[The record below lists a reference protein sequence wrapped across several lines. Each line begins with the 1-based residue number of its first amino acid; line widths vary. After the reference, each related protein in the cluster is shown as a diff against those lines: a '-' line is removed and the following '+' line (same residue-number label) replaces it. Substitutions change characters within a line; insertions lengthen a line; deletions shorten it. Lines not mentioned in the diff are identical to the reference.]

1 MKIIS
6 MGLILAAFG
15 LASCQNTQNQSGQQ
29 PAEGDSTNRVVE
41 TMMSRRSIRA
51 YKPEQVKD
59 EELKTIMDCAVNA
72 PSAMNKQSWEV
83 RVIQNPELLQAIAG
97 LSERNLFYNAPTLI
111 VIAAEE
117 NNRYSP
123 VDCGLLGENILLA
136 AESMNIGTCV
146 IAGVIDA
153 LNSPAALE
161 AILPKLNLP
170 ATHKPLYTIALGY
183 KNESP
188 EAKPRDSA
196 KVQVIK

>member
-1 MKIIS
+1 
-6 MGLILAAFG
+6 MGLILVALG
-15 LASCQNTQNQSGQQ
+15 LASCRNTQNQSEQQ
-29 PAEGDSTNRVVE
+29 PVASESTNRVVE
-41 TMMSRRSIRA
+41 SIMNRRSIRA

-59 EELKTIMDCAVNA
+59 EELKIIMDCAINA
-72 PSAMNKQSWEV
+72 PSAMNRQSWEV

-97 LSERNLFYNAPTLI
+97 LSERNLFYSAPTLI
-111 VIAAEE
+111 VIAEEE
-117 NNRYSP
+117 NNKYSS

-153 LNSPAALE
+153 LNSSAARE
-161 AILPKLNLP
+161 TILPKLNLP

-188 EAKPRDSA
+188 DAKPRDSA